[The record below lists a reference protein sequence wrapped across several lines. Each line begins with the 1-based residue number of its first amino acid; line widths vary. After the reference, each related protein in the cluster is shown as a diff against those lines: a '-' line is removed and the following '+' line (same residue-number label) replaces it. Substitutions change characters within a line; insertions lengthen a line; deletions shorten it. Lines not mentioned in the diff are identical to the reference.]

1 MPNSCWPSDYSRLLP
16 CLVFT
21 LLSLQYVLISNIA
34 DTSLITLNGIALH
47 LWNNS
52 WENFVPPS
60 NMGKNPSWG
69 FSIPSTS
76 HFRKKLS
83 LCRVSSWRNTCH
95 CVFHLCAEL
104 LVVAPAQWLCPPFT
118 KLWAVRVSS
127 NYFPSTPHF
136 LKKENINLFNL
147 GAPA

>member
-1 MPNSCWPSDYSRLLP
+1 MPNSCRPSDYSRLLP

-47 LWNNS
+47 LWKNS

-60 NMGKNPSWG
+60 NMGKTLPGGFLFLQLPTSERNSACAGFLLGETPAIVFFICLLTCLSWPLLDDFALPSPNYGLFG
-69 FSIPSTS
+69 FPQIISQ
-76 HFRKKLS
+76 
-83 LCRVSSWRNTCH
+83 
-95 CVFHLCAEL
+95 
-104 LVVAPAQWLCPPFT
+104 AP
-118 KLWAVRVSS
+118 
-127 NYFPSTPHF
+127 PHF
-136 LKKENINLFNL
+136 HKKENINLFNL